1 MKLQYIKNNLKL
13 LRVKEIVILIVK
25 LIQGVL
31 VTHICLDIGISYIEK
46 GNKPK
51 AFYYFMM
58 WFLYLVTF
66 VAIW

>member
-1 MKLQYIKNNLKL
+1 M
-13 LRVKEIVILIVK
+13 RVKEIVILIVK
-25 LIQGVL
+25 LIQGIL
-31 VTHICLDIGISYIEK
+31 VTHICLDIGISHIEK
-46 GNKPK
+46 GNKLK

>member
-1 MKLQYIKNNLKL
+1 M
-13 LRVKEIVILIVK
+13 
-25 LIQGVL
+25 QGIL
-31 VTHICLDIGISYIEK
+31 VTHICLDIGISHIEK